1 MPSGESMLSTIKS
14 NKSVMLDKSKRFRK
28 TLGGYGKNKKT
39 QYNLPKAS
47 AEQLLMIRENLK
59 KEHRFLWLKV
69 VGLFIVIIM
78 GLVWLFTLV

>member
-39 QYNLPKAS
+39 EYNLPKAS

-59 KEHRFLWLKV
+59 KEQRSLWLKV